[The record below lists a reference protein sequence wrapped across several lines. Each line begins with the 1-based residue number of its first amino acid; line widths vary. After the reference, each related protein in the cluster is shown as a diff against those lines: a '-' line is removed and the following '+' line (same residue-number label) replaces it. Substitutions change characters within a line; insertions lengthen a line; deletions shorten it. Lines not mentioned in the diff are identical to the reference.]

1 MSEITHHRQLSVN
14 ISNFLFI
21 FLRFLID
28 FHPIFFVQLFACQAC
43 IENDANKT
51 SLSNVQKREPAPR
64 MHNYCIVKWNTHT
77 HTEVVRFISDVSVR
91 VCSSASICVWVLG
104 FLFVILKWVWNVHQ
118 HEVPLSTRLNSIVN
132 RFVYILEFPNRNQF
146 DIPSIYFMC
155 ITKFPL

>member
-14 ISNFLFI
+14 ILNFLFI

-77 HTEVVRFISDVSVR
+77 HTQKW
-91 VCSSASICVWVLG
+91 SASFQTYLYAC
-104 FLFVILKWVWNVHQ
+104 
-118 HEVPLSTRLNSIVN
+118 VPLPLYVCECWSFYLWFWNEFGMSISMKFLCRRDSIQLWIDLCTFWNSQIVINSIF
-132 RFVYILEFPNRNQF
+132 RLFIL
-146 DIPSIYFMC
+146 C
-155 ITKFPL
+155 A